1 MENLLNQL
9 IKRKI
14 REMQV
19 KSVAILCYSS
29 HNGYY
34 QENQKQTAVRK
45 KPAYNVGD
53 SINWLYQWK
62 SVWEFSFL
70 KRINGAIL

>member
-1 MENLLNQL
+1 
-9 IKRKI
+9 
-14 REMQV
+14 MQV
-19 KSVAILCYSS
+19 KSVVILCYSS
-29 HNGYY
+29 HNGYH

-45 KPAYNVGD
+45 KPVYNVGD

-70 KRINGAIL
+70 KRTNGAIL